1 MVSSS
6 ASYKTKKLFLC
17 VGKNEKLTFHA
28 PQAHRGLISRNE
40 SLNHNR
46 KTFMNIK
53 NDKIMHWGF
62 PVLSAQPGAPG
73 GVIKVPP
80 FTNGN
85 AAFAVLTVL
94 WKKTLL

>member
-1 MVSSS
+1 
-6 ASYKTKKLFLC
+6 
-17 VGKNEKLTFHA
+17 
-28 PQAHRGLISRNE
+28 
-40 SLNHNR
+40 
-46 KTFMNIK
+46 MNIK

-62 PVLSAQPGAPG
+62 PVLSAQPGGPG